1 MRRSL
6 AVQLVV
12 AAAAAAISVPVFPQT
27 YPSKPIRKVLT
38 IAGGGEANARIVAER
53 LGQLLGVPILV
64 ESQAGAGGSIGAT
77 TVARAAP
84 DGYTILYGTTGAM
97 ILRPFLVKDMP
108 YDTLRD
114 FTPISRLGN
123 ATGGIAANRDMPF
136 NTLKEMI
143 DYAKRNP
150 GKVSY
155 GSSGTG
161 TTQHLAGVMIAQL
174 TGADL
179 VHVPYKGAPPA
190 VTDLLGGRIQLV
202 LTTMSTITPLVK
214 AGKVKLLAIDE
225 DRRMPQFAGVPTVF
239 EELPGY
245 DRLASWFGYFGPA
258 GLPQPIVR
266 RLATE
271 IDRAAHT
278 PSVKDKLESVGSLIN
293 TLPAEKFGEE
303 LKRQFE
309 IAARQM
315 KAAGVRPE

>member
-1 MRRSL
+1 
-6 AVQLVV
+6 
-12 AAAAAAISVPVFPQT
+12 
-27 YPSKPIRKVLT
+27 
-38 IAGGGEANARIVAER
+38 
-53 LGQLLGVPILV
+53 
-64 ESQAGAGGSIGAT
+64 
-77 TVARAAP
+77 
-84 DGYTILYGTTGAM
+84 
-97 ILRPFLVKDMP
+97 
-108 YDTLRD
+108 
-114 FTPISRLGN
+114 
-123 ATGGIAANRDMPF
+123 
-136 NTLKEMI
+136 
-143 DYAKRNP
+143 
-150 GKVSY
+150 
-155 GSSGTG
+155 
-161 TTQHLAGVMIAQL
+161 MIAQL

-190 VTDLLGGRIQLV
+190 ITDLLGGRIQLV